1 MLKIKDLRNYLC
13 RQAFLRQ
20 NQMEAI
26 MPIERET
33 IVERSPSETVVVGG
47 GNPFG
52 IIGVIVAAVLA
63 VLLILWLANGGISSN
78 GDAINVDLPNVTVTQ

>member
-1 MLKIKDLRNYLC
+1 
-13 RQAFLRQ
+13 
-20 NQMEAI
+20 

-52 IIGVIVAAVLA
+52 IVGAIVAAVIA
-63 VLLILWLANGGISSN
+63 VLLILWLVNGGISSN
-78 GDAINVDLPNVTVTQ
+78 GDSVNVDLPNVTVTQ

>member
-1 MLKIKDLRNYLC
+1 
-13 RQAFLRQ
+13 
-20 NQMEAI
+20 

-52 IIGVIVAAVLA
+52 IVGAIVAVVLA
-63 VLLILWLANGGISSN
+63 VLLILWLVNGGISSN
-78 GDAINVDLPNVTVTQ
+78 GDAVNIDLPNVTVTQ